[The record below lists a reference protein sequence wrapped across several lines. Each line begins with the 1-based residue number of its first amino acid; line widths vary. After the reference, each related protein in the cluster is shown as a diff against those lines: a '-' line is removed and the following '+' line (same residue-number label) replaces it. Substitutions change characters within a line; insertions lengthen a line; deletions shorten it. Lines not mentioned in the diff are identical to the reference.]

1 MSRNQSAGQMNRILK
16 MLVSGLKHLFLH
28 NGWVKLL
35 AVLISLVL
43 WAGLIS
49 QDESITREKNFQNI
63 NVTVSGTDTMKRN
76 GYIVTS
82 NLDELL
88 SSVSATAAVP
98 QKQYSTAEASV
109 YNVRVDLSKING
121 TGEQELKLLS
131 NASATYGR
139 ITSLSPSSVTVQVEE
154 YSVRQR
160 IPVSLTMTGDVPEGW
175 YNTKPT
181 VDPDL
186 IAVSGPRTLV
196 QSISRAK
203 VFVDTSD
210 LEWKENTNWT
220 TAEIHLYNRAGEEVS
235 NSLLTI
241 SSESLT
247 IDSVL
252 IDTTI
257 MPKQY
262 FDTRDSVQINGSPA
276 DGYAVT
282 DIRVSPETISIAARS
297 EVLNQ
302 MDGLPLDRTVNIAG
316 LTETGVFQLKVQK
329 PSDDAV
335 LSNDTVTVTV
345 EISPAEERR

>member
-49 QDESITREKNFQNI
+49 QDESITREKYFQNI

-139 ITSLSPSSVTVQVEE
+139 ITSLSPSSVQVQVEE
-154 YSVRQR
+154 YSIRQR
-160 IPVSLTMTGDVPEGW
+160 IPVSLTMTGEVPEGW

-220 TAEIHLYNRAGEEVS
+220 TAEIL
-235 NSLLTI
+235 SLI
-241 SSESLT
+241 H
-247 IDSVL
+247 I
-252 IDTTI
+252 
-257 MPKQY
+257 
-262 FDTRDSVQINGSPA
+262 
-276 DGYAVT
+276 
-282 DIRVSPETISIAARS
+282 
-297 EVLNQ
+297 
-302 MDGLPLDRTVNIAG
+302 
-316 LTETGVFQLKVQK
+316 
-329 PSDDAV
+329 
-335 LSNDTVTVTV
+335 
-345 EISPAEERR
+345 